1 VARWVAL
8 VCAALMVAACGASFG
23 ERVGAAP
30 ETGDPDTGATSADD
44 DADATADDDADA
56 PAGHADA
63 TADADADAGVDADAD
78 LSADTGDAD
87 SDADAAAPDPPRRFT
102 IAATGD
108 ILPHTAVIRRAA
120 DYGAESGEEYDF
132 RPMFADIAPVLGAA
146 DLAICHLE
154 VPLSADNADV
164 FGGGDRRTAGGAPL
178 FTSPWQLATAIG
190 DAGFD
195 SCSTAHNHSS
205 DAGEEGIVATL
216 DALEGAGVV
225 SAGTYRSPEEVDVPV
240 LHDVE
245 GVTVAHLSATYGLNV
260 PLPEG
265 ATWMVDVIEVGTL
278 VADAEAA
285 RDAGAEF
292 VVVSLH
298 HGLEYQIE
306 PSDHQRARSDELL
319 ASDAIDLLLGHH
331 AHVVQ
336 PIDLFH
342 DQVAV
347 HGLGNLLSNMDPA
360 VTGPHTQDGVIVL
373 LEVTEDVGT
382 GAFDVTDVSYV
393 ATWVDR
399 DTHVVVDVGAAL
411 DTGDLDQQRRADLE
425 ASWDRTVAGIT
436 LDGADGWGVTPRS
449 GPAWISRTAPG

>member
-1 VARWVAL
+1 VARWVTPVIVAL
-8 VCAALMVAACGASFG
+8 VVAACRAP
-23 ERVGAAP
+23 VGDPGDAAP
-30 ETGDPDTGATSADD
+30 EDVQRAGDT
-44 DADATADDDADA
+44 DAL
-56 PAGHADA
+56 
-63 TADADADAGVDADAD
+63 VDQAA
-78 LSADTGDAD
+78 ADTVGSLDQTRAE
-87 SDADAAAPDPPRRFT
+87 DAAAADDPDGEAHGAEPAAEPPRRLT

-120 DYGAESGEEYDF
+120 GYGAEIGESYDF
-132 RPMFADIAPVLGAA
+132 RPMFAEIAPILGAA

-154 VPLSADNADV
+154 VPLSADNTDV
-164 FGGGDRRTAGGAPL
+164 FGGGDRRTARGAPL
-178 FTSPWQLATAIG
+178 FTSPWELASAIG

-195 SCSTAHNHSS
+195 ACSTAHNHSS
-205 DAGEEGIVATL
+205 DAGVEGIVATL

-225 SAGTYRSPEEVDVPV
+225 PAGTYRLPDEVDVPV
-240 LHDVE
+240 LHDVR

-260 PLPEG
+260 PLPQERS
-265 ATWMVDVIEVGTL
+265 WMVDVIDVDTI

-319 ASDAIDLLLGHH
+319 ASGAIDLLLGHH

-336 PIDLFH
+336 PIERLH
-342 DQVAV
+342 DRVAV

-360 VTGPHTQDGVIVL
+360 VTGPPTQDGVIVL
-373 LEVTEDVGT
+373 LEVTEDAEMGSF
-382 GAFDVTDVSYV
+382 GVTDVSYV
-393 ATWVDR
+393 PTWVDR
-399 DTHVVVDVGAAL
+399 DTHVVVDVGAAVE
-411 DTGDLDQQRRADLE
+411 TGDLDDQRRAELE

-436 LDGADGWGVTPRS
+436 LEGADEWGVTPLDGPTWLERS
-449 GPAWISRTAPG
+449 R

>member
-8 VCAALMVAACGASFG
+8 VCVALVVAACRAPAG

-30 ETGDPDTGATSADD
+30 ETGPVDAPAADVDAD
-44 DADATADDDADA
+44 DADA
-56 PAGHADA
+56 G
-63 TADADADAGVDADAD
+63 DADAGDANAGDGDGDAADAVE
-78 LSADTGDAD
+78 AT
-87 SDADAAAPDPPRRFT
+87 PDPPRRFT

-120 DYGAESGEEYDF
+120 DYGTGSGEEYDF

-154 VPLSADNADV
+154 VPLSADNSDV

-195 SCSTAHNHSS
+195 ACSTAHNHSS

-216 DALEGAGVV
+216 DALEDAGVV
-225 SAGTYRSPEEVDVPV
+225 PAGTYRTPDEVEVPV

-245 GVTVAHLSATYGLNV
+245 GVTVGHLSATYGLNV
-260 PLPEG
+260 PLPEE
-265 ATWMVDVIEVGTL
+265 AAWMVDVIDVDTI

-285 RDAGAEF
+285 RAAGAEF

-306 PSDHQRARSDELL
+306 PSDNQRARSEELL
-319 ASDAIDLLLGHH
+319 ASDAVDLLLGHH

-336 PIDLFH
+336 PIDRVD
-342 DQVAV
+342 DQVV
-347 HGLGNLLSNMDPA
+347 VYGLGNLLSNMDPA
-360 VTGPHTQDGVIVL
+360 VTGPPTQDGVIVL
-373 LEVTEDVGT
+373 LEVTEGAET
-382 GAFDVTDVSYV
+382 GAFDVTDVTYV
-393 ATWVDR
+393 PTWVDR

-411 DTGDLDQQRRADLE
+411 DAGDLDEQRRAALE

-436 LDGADGWGVTPRS
+436 LDGADTWGVTPSS
-449 GPAWISRTAPG
+449 GPTWISRPAPG

>member
-1 VARWVAL
+1 VARWVTLVLVAL
-8 VCAALMVAACGASFG
+8 VVAACRAPAGDRG
-23 ERVGAAP
+23 DAAP
-30 ETGDPDTGATSADD
+30 EDVQLADD
-44 DADATADDDADA
+44 L
-56 PAGHADA
+56 AGSTGSAVDHAA
-63 TADADADAGVDADAD
+63 
-78 LSADTGDAD
+78 ADTIGSLDEA
-87 SDADAAAPDPPRRFT
+87 SAADAAADPDGDAYGAETAAEPPRRLT

-120 DYGAESGEEYDF
+120 GYGAESGESYDF
-132 RPMFADIAPVLGAA
+132 RPMFAEIAPILGAA

-164 FGGGDRRTAGGAPL
+164 FGGGDRRTARGAPL
-178 FTSPWQLATAIG
+178 FTSPWELAIAIG

-195 SCSTAHNHSS
+195 ACSTAHNHSS

-216 DALEGAGVV
+216 DALEDAGVV
-225 SAGTYRSPEEVDVPV
+225 PAGTYRAPDEVEVPV
-240 LHDVE
+240 LHDVQ

-260 PLPEG
+260 PLPQERS
-265 ATWMVDVIEVGTL
+265 WMVDVIDVDTI
-278 VADAEAA
+278 VADAETA

-292 VVVSLH
+292 VIVSLH

-319 ASDAIDLLLGHH
+319 ASGAIDLLLGHH

-336 PIDLFH
+336 PIERLH
-342 DQVAV
+342 DRVAV

-360 VTGPHTQDGVIVL
+360 VTGPPTQDGVIVL
-373 LEVTEDVGT
+373 LEVTEDAET

-393 ATWVDR
+393 PTWVDR
-399 DTHVVVDVGAAL
+399 ETHVIVDVGAAL
-411 DTGDLDQQRRADLE
+411 ETGDLDDRRRAELE

-436 LDGADGWGVTPRS
+436 LDGADGWGVTPLGGLAWLARS
-449 GPAWISRTAPG
+449 